1 MANCIKDCIL
11 IKNLKSRILEE
22 GGNTFLKCAITEITK
37 IEGVTRTLKEV
48 LPLPFPT
55 PTPTPT
61 PTSALPEPM
70 EVDEEVVE
78 GMEVDGQ

>member
-22 GGNTFLKCAITEITK
+22 GGETFLKCAISEIMK